1 MPSESDSMNNLRE
14 YYRTRHEPKQ
24 PSAETLERQQADRAF
39 FAGLQQTV
47 EAKNAQTLA
56 GLAEA
61 FARRATERAAMK
73 QA

>member
-1 MPSESDSMNNLRE
+1 MSNDAIMSSLRNHFA
-14 YYRTRHEPKQ
+14 TRHEPKQ

-39 FAGLQQTV
+39 FAGLQQSV
-47 EAKNAQTLA
+47 EAKNAQTMD